1 MHDIKTQ
8 HTPTLS
14 QAILFGMFVSVLLGN
29 FLWKLSASLYAPF
42 DLLAKLF
49 PIIALGLLIGFMR
62 VRLSFYWWAA
72 TLFYLLYLLYGVL
85 ISYLNGKGI
94 KLILVQLYHEFKFFP
109 LVALFS
115 LCIGDQRW
123 IDISK
128 KIVLIII
135 LFSLPLV
142 ALQLAMSGVYNSIF
156 PDGGHINK
164 GFLGPLVLQRAAGS
178 FWHAAHLAMF
188 STIAFVFIAALYR
201 RGLVERCM
209 PDMLILTIYLL
220 LTIQRFEWLL
230 HALVI
235 IILLVRRYMDFDFRV
250 YVTYLF
256 ATIFLAFFF
265 IVISDSANYW
275 AIYENFYNERTEFLF
290 HAFWELD
297 GSGYLGAGWGTI
309 GSHTAKDIAD
319 VYQYNGMKDLW
330 WVQEN
335 KAYFYDTYWP
345 HVIGET
351 GIPGFVFL
359 VLSMTMILRALK
371 SPEAVLLA
379 FIFFLTSAFSSS
391 TQDMLFLVVY
401 GWFIFMLENLER
413 LHGRGGSQLDLG
425 EKT

>member
-1 MHDIKTQ
+1 MNDIKAQ
-8 HTPTLS
+8 QSPTLS
-14 QAILFGMFVSVLLGN
+14 HIILFGMFVSVLLGN

-62 VRLSFYWWAA
+62 VRLNFYWWAA
-72 TLFYLLYLLYGVL
+72 TLFYVLYLFYGVL
-85 ISYLNGKGI
+85 ISYLHGKGM

-115 LCIGDQRW
+115 LCIGDMRW

-128 KIVLIII
+128 KVVTIII

-142 ALQLAMSGVYNSIF
+142 ALQLAIPGIYNAIF
-156 PDGGHINK
+156 PDGGHINM

-188 STIAFVFIAALYR
+188 STISFVFIAALYR
-201 RGLVERCM
+201 KGLIERSM
-209 PDMLILTIYLL
+209 PYLFILTVYLL

-230 HALVI
+230 HGMVI
-235 IILLVRRYMDFDFRV
+235 LILLVRRYMDFDYRV
-250 YVTYLF
+250 YITYLF
-256 ATIFLAFFF
+256 ATIFFVFFF
-265 IVISDSANYW
+265 VVISDSANYW

-401 GWFIFMLENLER
+401 GWFIFVLENLER
-413 LHGRGGSQLDLG
+413 LHGRGGSQFDLG
-425 EKT
+425 VKA